1 MDLATRRVRSGCP
14 SAGPF
19 TESTSLMRT
28 HVVAAVTVTVT
39 VAALVAAAPTP
50 VRAQAPGAAGTGT
63 WWEVA
68 VGTGGSRL
76 TCRTCEPER
85 ELGATLSAGLGAYAS
100 PQLRVG
106 LDGSAWTNED
116 EGTRESVYR
125 AGLVAQLHPRPGSGL
140 HLVAGLGWSGYRAGA
155 LTYDAPRLTLGAGWD
170 LPLTASWVAGNRVTL
185 DASSFASIRNDGT
198 PVARSVGLSVL
209 QIAVYVR
216 KR

>member
-1 MDLATRRVRSGCP
+1 V
-14 SAGPF
+14 
-19 TESTSLMRT
+19 RT
-28 HVVAAVTVTVT
+28 HVAVSVTL
-39 VAALVAAAPTP
+39 AALAATAPP
-50 VRAQAPGAAGTGT
+50 ARAQAPDAAGTGM

-85 ELGATLSAGLGAYAS
+85 ELGAAISAGAGAYAS
-100 PQLRVG
+100 PVLRVG

-125 AGLVAQLHPRPGSGL
+125 AGLLAQLHPRLGSGL
-140 HLVAGLGWSGYRAGA
+140 HLVAGLGWSGYRAGDI
-155 LTYDAPRLTLGAGWD
+155 TYDAPRLTLGAGWD
-170 LPLTASWVAGNRVTL
+170 LPLTGSWVAGNRVTL
-185 DASSFASIRNDGT
+185 DASSFGSIRNDGT
-198 PVARSVGLSVL
+198 PLERSVGLSVV